1 MKIAIFTISLGKYD
15 IFFKD
20 FYESVNEKF
29 LPNHDKTFFVFT
41 DKKFEDRKNIIQI
54 HQDKMGWPYDSMMRF
69 HLLNK
74 IKDEIIKY
82 DYVFF
87 FNVNMFAVQT
97 INEEVLPDE
106 SNDFLMGCNHPLHF
120 HQAPHFLPYERN
132 KEISCAINFTEGKY
146 YYQGCFNGGRTKEFL
161 EMSETL
167 SKNVDEDLKKNL
179 ETYVST
185 AESNLNIYL
194 YEGHEQEIQW
204 LLTIAKMADI
214 ILLDIDNA
222 SEDVTHFL
230 SYIISIPTTYYRC
243 NHKNVPWDLLNQNR
257 FFDFPKL
264 NED

>member
-1 MKIAIFTISLGKYD
+1 MT
-15 IFFKD
+15 
-20 FYESVNEKF
+20 
-29 LPNHDKTFFVFT
+29 
-41 DKKFEDRKNIIQI
+41 
-54 HQDKMGWPYDSMMRF
+54 
-69 HLLNK
+69 NK
-74 IKDEIIKY
+74 IKIITAP
-82 DYVFF
+82 DVIFDQATTIL
-87 FNVNMFAVQT
+87 AVC
-97 INEEVLPDE
+97 P
-106 SNDFLMGCNHPLHF
+106 
-120 HQAPHFLPYERN
+120 
-132 KEISCAINFTEGKY
+132 
-146 YYQGCFNGGRTKEFL
+146 
-161 EMSETL
+161 
-167 SKNVDEDLKKNL
+167 DEDLKKNL

>member
-132 KEISCAINFTEGKY
+132 KEISCAINFTEGKH

-167 SKNVDEDLKKNL
+167 SNNVDEDLKKNL
-179 ETYVST
+179 IPVWHD
-185 AESNLNIYL
+185 ESYLNWFYSKKNPLLMSYNYIYPEGMQLPNMNPIMYQRDKWKYMDKENLR
-194 YEGHEQEIQW
+194 
-204 LLTIAKMADI
+204 K
-214 ILLDIDNA
+214 
-222 SEDVTHFL
+222 
-230 SYIISIPTTYYRC
+230 
-243 NHKNVPWDLLNQNR
+243 
-257 FFDFPKL
+257 
-264 NED
+264 